1 MNNPKRT
8 VAATV
13 AFILAVVGII
23 ATLGLSGCSSC
34 SRMTKSVSSDFSS
47 GINRTVTLYDNT
59 GKEIKSWHGKFDIE
73 SNDQEVFFDDA
84 QGKRVIIQGGIVVS
98 EED

>member
-34 SRMTKSVSSDFSS
+34 SRMTKSVSSDFSG

>member
-34 SRMTKSVSSDFSS
+34 SRMTKSVSSDFS
-47 GINRTVTLYDNT
+47 GGMERTVTLYDNA
-59 GKEIKSWHGKFDIE
+59 GNELKSWHGKIDLE
-73 SNDQEVFFDDA
+73 SNDQEVFFDLN
-84 QGKRVIIQGGIVVS
+84 GKRVIIQGGIVVS

>member
-23 ATLGLSGCSSC
+23 ATLGLSGC
-34 SRMTKSVSSDFSS
+34 
-47 GINRTVTLYDNT
+47 T
-59 GKEIKSWHGKFDIE
+59 GAVRLATTYPKMPTTSTFAA
-73 SNDQEVFFDDA
+73 V
-84 QGKRVIIQGGIVVS
+84 
-98 EED
+98 

>member
-1 MNNPKRT
+1 MNNPNRT

-34 SRMTKSVSSDFSS
+34 SRMTKSVSSDFS
-47 GINRTVTLYDNT
+47 GGMERTVTLYDNA
-59 GKEIKSWHGKFDIE
+59 GNKLKS
-73 SNDQEVFFDDA
+73 
-84 QGKRVIIQGGIVVS
+84 
-98 EED
+98 

>member
-13 AFILAVVGII
+13 AFILTVVGII

-34 SRMTKSVSSDFSS
+34 SRMTKRVSSNM
-47 GINRTVTLYDNT
+47 GGGLNRTVTLYDNA
-59 GKEIKSWHGKFDIE
+59 GNKLKNWHGKIDLE
-73 SNDQEVFFDDA
+73 SNDQEVFFDLN
-84 QGKRVIIQGGIVVS
+84 GKRVIIQGGIVVS